1 MSMIRTLMRQ
11 LSRKV
16 LRGIVTLSY
25 DDTGIQRLQ
34 IKTLSGDVYELPRV
48 QQYGYTSNPHAGSEG
63 IVLMLDDAHGVVVAV
78 DDRRY
83 RMKGLKN
90 GEVALYDDT
99 GNKVHLQRSGKIHV
113 TAPTQI
119 TFDSPLAHFTG
130 NLTALGQ
137 ITDLS
142 ASDGISM
149 SQMRAK
155 HNSHKHA
162 ENDNGGPTDPPDQ
175 EM

>member
-1 MSMIRTLMRQ
+1 MSMIKTLVRR
-11 LSRKV
+11 LARKV

-34 IKTLSGDVYELPRV
+34 VKTLSGDVYELPRV
-48 QQYGYTSNPHAGSEG
+48 QQYGYTSNPHAGAEG
-63 IVLMLDDAHGVVVAV
+63 IVLTLDDAHGVVVAV

-99 GNKVHLQRSGKIHV
+99 GNKVHLQRSGKMHV

-142 ASDGISM
+142 ASGGVSM
-149 SQMRAK
+149 EGMRSTYNT
-155 HNSHKHA
+155 HDHD
-162 ENDNGGPTDPPDQ
+162 ENNTSGATDAPNQ